1 MNTELKNTDLNSND
15 AKPVLSESSLHDFLE
30 YEVRSSWW
38 VSWISWDWLQEL
50 SGRYFA
56 WKTRR
61 KYERYKMSKMWWEQR
76 VKNFR

>member
-1 MNTELKNTDLNSND
+1 MNTDDLKNETPAD
-15 AKPVLSESSLHDFLE
+15 AKPVLADSSLHAFLE

-38 VSWISWDWLQEL
+38 ASWIGWDWGQEL
-50 SGRYFA
+50 SGKYFA

-61 KYERYKMSKMWWEQR
+61 KYERYKMSKMWEQR